1 MKTPT
6 VALITTGGTI
16 STLDSGHGATPH
28 RGGRELL
35 HHLGEKRAEVS
46 AKVVDFEKIPGSAM
60 TPIKMAEL
68 ARAIESEL
76 RRPAISG
83 VVVTHGTDT
92 IEESAYLSYLTIASP
107 KPVVFTG
114 SMRTGSELSWD
125 GPRNLLDA
133 IRVAGSPRA
142 RSLGALMVMNEEI
155 HSARFVTKGNGLAL
169 GSFHSPAVG
178 PLGRIYNGEPWI
190 FVVPVVKREALRP
203 TVDDNVAMV
212 TALTGDSESLAEVL
226 TRPRIKGVV
235 VAGFGS
241 GRVPPEWYK
250 PIEDAIAKGIPMLL
264 ASRTGAGVI
273 DDPYGGGGAHYLRS
287 RGMLAAHEIQPHK
300 ARIKLMVALGNG
312 LTGKRLKKYIE
323 NG

>member
-1 MKTPT
+1 MSIPT
-6 VALITTGGTI
+6 IALITTGGTI
-16 STLDSGHGATPH
+16 STLDSGHGAVPH
-28 RGGRELL
+28 RSGRELL
-35 HHLGEKRAEVS
+35 HHLGEKRTEVS

-60 TPIKMAEL
+60 TPARMAEL

-76 RRPAISG
+76 RRPAIAG

-92 IEESAYLSYLTIASP
+92 IEESAYLCYLTIASP

-133 IRVAGSPRA
+133 LKVAGSPHA
-142 RSLGALMVMNEEI
+142 RNLGALLVMNEEI
-155 HSARFVTKGNGLAL
+155 HSARFVTKSNGLTL
-169 GSFHSPAVG
+169 GTFHSPAAG

-190 FVVPVVKREALRP
+190 FVVPAMKREVLRAK
-203 TVDDNVAMV
+203 VEANVAMV
-212 TALTGDSESLAEVL
+212 TTLTGDADSLAEAL
-226 TRPRIKGVV
+226 ARPSLRGMV

-250 PIEDAIAKGIPMLL
+250 LIEETIAKGIPMVL
-264 ASRTGAGVI
+264 ASRTGAGTI
-273 DDPYGGGGAHYLRS
+273 DDPYGGGAHYLRS
-287 RGMLAAHEIQPHK
+287 RGMIAAHEIQPLK

-312 LTGKRLKKYIE
+312 LKGKRLKEYIE

>member
-6 VALITTGGTI
+6 IALITTGGTI
-16 STLDSGHGATPH
+16 STLDSGHGAVPH

-35 HHLGEKRAEVS
+35 HHLGEKRTEVS

-60 TPIKMAEL
+60 TPAKMAEL
-68 ARAIESEL
+68 AGAIELEL
-76 RRPAISG
+76 RRPTIAG

-92 IEESAYLSYLTIASP
+92 IEESAYFGYLTIASR

-133 IRVAGSPRA
+133 IKVAGSPQA
-142 RSLGALMVMNEEI
+142 RDLGALLVMNEEI
-155 HSARFVTKGNGLAL
+155 HSARFVTKGNGLTL
-169 GSFHSPAVG
+169 GTFHSPAAG
-178 PLGRIYNGEPWI
+178 PLGRIYNGEPRI
-190 FVVPVVKREALRP
+190 FVVPALKRQILRTKIEA
-203 TVDDNVAMV
+203 NVAMV
-212 TALTGDSESLAEVL
+212 TALTGDADSLGEAL
-226 TRPRIKGVV
+226 ARPGLRGVV

-250 PIEDAIAKGIPMLL
+250 PLEDAIAKGIPMVL
-264 ASRTGAGVI
+264 ASRTGAGLI
-273 DDPYGGGGAHYLRS
+273 DDPYGSGAHYLRS
-287 RGMLAAHEIQPHK
+287 RGMLAAHEIAPHK

-312 LTGKRLKKYIE
+312 LTRKRLKEYIE